1 MKKYIK
7 EIIILSL
14 QLFMYYIFPMFAG
27 PTDAMGMVF
36 LIIIS
41 TLVLSFVLGIFSG
54 NSLKFLYPI
63 VTAVAFVPSVFIY
76 YNRTALIH
84 SVWYLVVSAVGLA
97 VGTIINII
105 FNKVQRRTGK

>member
-14 QLFMYYIFPMFAG
+14 QLFMFYIFPMFAG

-41 TLVLSFVLGIFSG
+41 TLVLSFVLGIISG

-76 YNRTALIH
+76 YNQTALIH
-84 SVWYLVVSAVGLA
+84 SVWYLVVSAVGLV